1 MMRRCQNSRYEEGYK
16 MQKVLIALLLIGM
29 SFTAHAQRDKS
40 RTWEWSIAGLYQD
53 SKNMDSESGS
63 SLQVDNALGIGFNVG
78 YNWTDHFTLGFDFDF
93 MQPDYRAVLV
103 DDTVQPAVTTEIN
116 HELSQFNGRLK
127 ATYNFLEGPFRPF
140 VEAGLG
146 WSYFDSNVADGDPIV
161 GCWWHPYWGYICDG
175 FYDTFDD
182 TVFSYGAGLGLK
194 YQFAGDS
201 FLKLSYNSWRL
212 DGVGAAG
219 DENVSAARLEYGWN
233 F

>member
-53 SKNMDSESGS
+53 SKNMGSESGS

-127 ATYNFLEGPFRPF
+127 ATYNFLEGPFGHLSKQ
-140 VEAGLG
+140 A
-146 WSYFDSNVADGDPIV
+146 
-161 GCWWHPYWGYICDG
+161 WGGVIS
-175 FYDTFDD
+175 TPM
-182 TVFSYGAGLGLK
+182 SPMAIR
-194 YQFAGDS
+194 
-201 FLKLSYNSWRL
+201 LS
-212 DGVGAAG
+212 AAG
-219 DENVSAARLEYGWN
+219 GIPTGATFVTASMTLSMTQYSATVPGSD
-233 F
+233 